1 MRIAGPATG
10 TEFDG
15 TEAETGDEVEHVL
28 ERKVSERYCEDAEF
42 HERFRC
48 WCRLCVAASPRVAVR
63 RSAEPQF
70 RIASAPH

>member
-28 ERKVSERYCEDAEF
+28 EREVSEGDGEDAEF
-42 HERFRC
+42 HERFAVGVGC
-48 WCRLCVAASPRVAVR
+48 ASPRDRAL
-63 RSAEPQF
+63 RSGDPPS
-70 RIASAPH
+70 RSS